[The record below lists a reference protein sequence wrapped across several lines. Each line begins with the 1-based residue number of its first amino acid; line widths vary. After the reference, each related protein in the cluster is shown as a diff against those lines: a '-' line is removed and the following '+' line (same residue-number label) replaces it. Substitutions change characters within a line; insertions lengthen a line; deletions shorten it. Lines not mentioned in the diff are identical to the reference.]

1 MDLHFAAGIFL
12 ASIAYSKRA
21 IAKELPMLRRF
32 ALFAALPMVL
42 SCAPFQQASA
52 NNGLNAD
59 QSSLVD
65 AACTNVMGL
74 RPGESYFANCRET
87 LARSLDRKSAAA
99 ATVMAAADCRNDPVG
114 SPAMSVCMLDEESKT
129 GAGQA
134 AAVSQ
139 PVNLAYAADT
149 LKSGRSFYDVT
160 PSVRWNRER
169 YSCAQLGLMP
179 NSGLFMQCVAGL
191 EGAFLP
197 DE

>member
-1 MDLHFAAGIFL
+1 
-12 ASIAYSKRA
+12 
-21 IAKELPMLRRF
+21 MLRKL
-32 ALFAALPMVL
+32 ALFAALLMVL

-52 NNGLNAD
+52 NNGLNAE

-99 ATVMAAADCRNDPVG
+99 AMVAAAADCRNNPMG
-114 SPAMSVCMLDEESKT
+114 SAAMSVCMLDAQSKA
-129 GAGQA
+129 GARQT
-134 AAVSQ
+134 AVSQ

-160 PSVRWNRER
+160 PTTRWNRER

-179 NSGLFMQCVAGL
+179 DSGLFSQCAAGL